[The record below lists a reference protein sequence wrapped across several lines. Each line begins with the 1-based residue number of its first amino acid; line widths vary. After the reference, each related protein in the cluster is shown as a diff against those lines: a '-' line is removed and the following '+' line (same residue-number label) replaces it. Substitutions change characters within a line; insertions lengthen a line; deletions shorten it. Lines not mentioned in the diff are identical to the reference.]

1 MKNSKPLEKPMSFK
15 EVQEFLGRGH
25 AWLYDQL
32 QRGKLPGHKLGGKW
46 IIYPSEL
53 QNSNSAIIPIVKLA
67 WWMASA

>member
-1 MKNSKPLEKPMSFK
+1 MKNSKPLEKPMSFN
-15 EVQEFLGRGH
+15 EVKEFLGRGH

-53 QNSNSAIIPIVKLA
+53 QKYLDQQYSNQRKIRLA
-67 WWMASA
+67 R

>member
-53 QNSNSAIIPIVKLA
+53 QKYLDQQYSNQRKIRLA
-67 WWMASA
+67 R

>member
-1 MKNSKPLEKPMSFK
+1 MPKQLEKPMSFK

-53 QNSNSAIIPIVKLA
+53 QRYLDQQYSNQHKIRIAR
-67 WWMASA
+67 